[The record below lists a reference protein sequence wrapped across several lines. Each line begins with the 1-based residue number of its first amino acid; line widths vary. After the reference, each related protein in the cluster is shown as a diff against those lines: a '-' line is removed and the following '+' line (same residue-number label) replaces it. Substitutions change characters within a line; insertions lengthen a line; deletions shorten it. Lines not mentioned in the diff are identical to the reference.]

1 MNDSCDTQEEL
12 NMGQDIE
19 WKSYFSD
26 DGRYA
31 DIINGIVFQGK
42 QIVAETDLHE
52 IDTQTGFLHGKKF
65 IRRWQS
71 MKNHGRIG
79 IRDSVR
85 KAAFGI
91 NFVIIGIESQEVIDY
106 SIPLRNM
113 AYDVGEYEKQAAR
126 IRREVRKHHEGLEAG
141 EYLYGFRKESR
152 LYPVVTFILYSGKEA
167 WNGPSSLHEIID
179 FTDLPDELKEMVS
192 DYKIHVIDIRK
203 FNNTG
208 VFKTDVRQVFD
219 FIRCSEDKHALCK
232 LVEQDDNYKN
242 MEEDAFDVVS
252 HYANAAELLGVKEN
266 YGKEGKVD
274 MCKAIRD
281 LMDDSREEGRAE
293 GREEGADRINQLII
307 LLSEQ
312 GRMDDIVRAAKDRKY
327 QEKLFRE
334 ELGIR

>member
-1 MNDSCDTQEEL
+1 MNDSCDTRGEL

-26 DGRYA
+26 DRRYA
-31 DIINGIVFQGK
+31 DIINGIVFREK
-42 QIVAETDLHE
+42 QVVAETDLHE
-52 IDTQTGFLHGKKF
+52 IDTQIGYWRGMRF
-65 IRRWQS
+65 IRKWQNARNYRRS
-71 MKNHGRIG
+71 R

-85 KAAFGI
+85 KTAFGM

-126 IRREVRKHHEGLEAG
+126 IRREVRKHHEGLESG

-152 LYPVVTFILYSGKEA
+152 LYPVVTFILYSGKET
-167 WNGPSSLHEIID
+167 WDGPKSLHEIID

-192 DYKIHVIDIRK
+192 DYRIHVIDVRR
-203 FNNTG
+203 FNDTG
-208 VFKTDVRQVFD
+208 AFRTDVRHVFD
-219 FIRCSEDKHALCK
+219 FIRCSEDKHALYK
-232 LVEQDDNYKN
+232 LVEQDDYYKN

-252 HYANAAELLGVKEN
+252 HYANAAELLEVKDY

-281 LMDDSREEGRAE
+281 LMEDSRAE

-327 QEKLFRE
+327 QERLLRE
-334 ELGIR
+334 ELGSR

>member
-1 MNDSCDTQEEL
+1 
-12 NMGQDIE
+12 MGQDIE

-26 DGRYA
+26 DERYA
-31 DIINGIVFQGK
+31 DIINGIVFRGK

-52 IDTQTGFLHGKKF
+52 VDTQTGYRRGMRF
-65 IRRWQS
+65 IRKWQNANRRRS
-71 MKNHGRIG
+71 R

-85 KAAFGI
+85 KTAFGV

-126 IRREVRKHHEGLEAG
+126 IRREVRKHHEGLESG

-167 WNGPSSLHEIID
+167 WDGPKSLHEIID
-179 FTDLPDELKEMVS
+179 FTDLPDELKKMVS
-192 DYKIHVIDIRK
+192 DYRIHVIDVRR
-203 FNNTG
+203 FNDTG
-208 VFKTDVRQVFD
+208 AFRTDVRHVFD
-219 FIRCSEDKHALCK
+219 FIRCSEDKHALYK
-232 LVEQDDNYKN
+232 LVEQDDYYKN
-242 MEEDAFDVVS
+242 MEEDAFDIVS
-252 HYANAAELLGVKEN
+252 HYANAVELLEVKDY

-281 LMDDSREEGRAE
+281 LMEDSRAE
-293 GREEGADRINQLII
+293 GIEEGADRINQLII

-327 QEKLFRE
+327 QERLFRE
-334 ELGIR
+334 ELGSR